1 MFIQTLE
8 DKALTVL
15 QLGAYRR
22 ISLPERV
29 SVSLK
34 PMSQSYADV
43 AGRPYT
49 PQAEAMPSGHPHR
62 LTTRV
67 TFWGC
72 MWRGLSLHR
81 QRIQPRARTRRSPI
95 VVKGWIGPNQGSLE
109 DLEPRLCVTD
119 CEREPSRQQYLSFG
133 MRTRVNLLVDIPR
146 SIDPRGSVLKH
157 SKPRVPVIGVRPIEL
172 QRRIGSFKTR
182 SW

>member
-22 ISLPERV
+22 ISFPERV

-34 PMSQSYADV
+34 PMSQSSADI

-49 PQAEAMPSGHPHR
+49 PQAEAMPSRHPHR

-72 MWRGLSLHR
+72 MWRGSSLHR

-109 DLEPRLCVTD
+109 DLEPRLCVTG
-119 CEREPSRQQYLSFG
+119 CERAVTPAVPIIWNVNARESESRCSFAAWAHG
-133 MRTRVNLLVDIPR
+133 GLFQNAQDQGCLP
-146 SIDPRGSVLKH
+146 
-157 SKPRVPVIGVRPIEL
+157 
-172 QRRIGSFKTR
+172 
-182 SW
+182 